1 MRLERHSSHD
11 LQTGGAL
18 PRAAALCHAPSRA
31 GGLPTRVSM
40 AGTVLRFSGSIR
52 AQSRPIAPNRAKTR
66 HMGYVG
72 ANRKLVDEGVIA
84 PVGNGRARR
93 YVPAGQHVT

>member
-1 MRLERHSSHD
+1 MRLERHPSHD

-18 PRAAALCHAPSRA
+18 PLAAASCHVPSRA

-52 AQSRPIAPNRAKTR
+52 AKSRPIAPNRAKSR
-66 HMGYVG
+66 HMGYTG
-72 ANRKLVDEGVIA
+72 ANR
-84 PVGNGRARR
+84 R
-93 YVPAGQHVT
+93 

>member
-1 MRLERHSSHD
+1 MRE
-11 LQTGGAL
+11 T
-18 PRAAALCHAPSRA
+18 AAQNR
-31 GGLPTRVSM
+31 
-40 AGTVLRFSGSIR
+40 GSFWKGQLSAR
-52 AQSRPIAPNRAKTR
+52 GDFRAKSR
-66 HMGYVG
+66 HMGYAG